1 MISEVIIY
9 STVASAATAA
19 GFVLMPRLD
28 KAIRAKLGIGAA
40 PEPVEPEVSDLS
52 DHATRAK
59 LNSSLERLGVIGDAD
74 IRKGKVY
81 PAVPADRLHPLAVVL
96 ENAGAVARRL
106 RNPAA
111 CSLYVRDSMNDRF
124 MLLSELDLEHIMDA
138 ATVMRRTVE
147 DRQKSRSIYKGM
159 TDDEIR
165 SLVRAGMSFYYK
177 DDGSF
182 PESNAAASGAM
193 DDTPEFL
200 IAREVLLLAFQ
211 IKRAEA

>member
-9 STVASAATAA
+9 SSVASAATAA
-19 GFVLMPRLD
+19 GFMFMPRLD
-28 KAIRAKLGIGAA
+28 KAIRAKLGIGVK
-40 PEPVEPEVSDLS
+40 EPVEPEVADLS
-52 DHATRAK
+52 HHATRDK

-74 IRKGKVY
+74 IRQGKVF
-81 PAVPADRLHPLAVVL
+81 PAIPADRLHPLAVVL
-96 ENAGAVARRL
+96 ENAAAITRRL

-124 MLLSELDLEHIMDA
+124 MLLSELDLEHVMEA
-138 ATVMRRTVE
+138 ATVMRRVAE
-147 DRQKSRSIYKGM
+147 DRQKSRALYKGM
-159 TDDEIR
+159 TDDEIK

-182 PESNAAASGAM
+182 PESNAAASGAL
-193 DDTPEFL
+193 DGTPEFL
-200 IAREVLLLAFQ
+200 IAREVLMLAFQ